1 MTTLLHEGP
10 GIAVVLEDVV
20 QQYGV
25 EAMVRSAG
33 GDRPVFCFAT
43 GTEALARLDPS
54 GLALVVL
61 AAAETDGSWPD
72 EALAEL
78 GELGVRLLV
87 LVDGMDEKDIA
98 HASKLCGQ
106 GYLDRQDLDTATLST
121 AITDVLA
128 GRLYVSATL
137 ARTLLGRAG
146 RSRAGS
152 PEIRGTHLTPRELQ
166 VLRLLAQ
173 GLSNKQVARRLTISE
188 HGVKRLVS
196 NILAKLNCPNR
207 TMAVV
212 RAMQEGLLVS

>member
-1 MTTLLHEGP
+1 
-10 GIAVVLEDVV
+10 
-20 QQYGV
+20 
-25 EAMVRSAG
+25 
-33 GDRPVFCFAT
+33 
-43 GTEALARLDPS
+43 
-54 GLALVVL
+54 
-61 AAAETDGSWPD
+61 
-72 EALAEL
+72 
-78 GELGVRLLV
+78 
-87 LVDGMDEKDIA
+87 MDEKDIA

>member
-1 MTTLLHEGP
+1 MSSLLHEGP
-10 GIAVVLEDVV
+10 GIAVVLEDIV

-25 EAMVRSAG
+25 EAMVRAAAG
-33 GDRPVFCFAT
+33 DSPVFCFTT
-43 GTEALARLDPS
+43 GTEALAQLDATA
-54 GLALVVL
+54 LDLVVL
-61 AAAETDGSWPD
+61 AAAETDTAWPD
-72 EALAEL
+72 AALAEL
-78 GELGVRLLV
+78 GELGVQLLV
-87 LVDGMDEKDIA
+87 LVDGSDEKEIV

-146 RSRAGS
+146 RGRGS
-152 PEIRGTHLTPRELQ
+152 SETRGTTLTPRELQ
-166 VLRLLAQ
+166 VLQLLAQ
-173 GLSNKQVARRLTISE
+173 GLSNKQVARRLVISE

-212 RAMQEGLLVS
+212 RAIQEGLLAA